1 MHNRFSKKSRTKN
14 THKIKTQ
21 EILGILMI
29 VFSCIFLLGCD
40 SSSDSKKFSSGKEVG
55 VLPTKETSSTD
66 ETKKTDDNY
75 DEKET
80 LIVIEID
87 KDRSLIKFAVPKKEE
102 YITLNYSGGTMIK
115 NKYKEQLTI
124 NQLSLGSLVSV
135 SYTKSTKKAVLIEYI
150 DDYWDYKEV
159 TNVSVSLDSKIIKVG
174 QSLYKFSEDIV
185 VISDNKVI
193 DVSELNEFDVL
204 TLWGIGNEV
213 YSVLVEKGHGYVRFI
228 NDEYFIDGM
237 AQIGSKIIKLV
248 TKDMIILAPEGEY
261 TFTIS
266 KGSRGGTKDIVVKSN
281 QETVVNLIDLQG
293 EIQKIGTL
301 NLLITPDNAKVLING
316 KEVNK
321 DDLITLPLGS
331 HRILVSADGYETFA
345 KKITID
351 SVYINYK
358 VDLLKEGET
367 TATQETTSGTN
378 DSGETQTSEVEGY
391 YIKVTNPE
399 KTDVYFDGA
408 FVGTTPVNF
417 KKVTGTHLITL
428 RKTGYETKTY
438 TVYISDSDED
448 ANLSFSDLIK
458 TEEQ

>member
-14 THKIKTQ
+14 TQIIKAQ

-40 SSSDSKKFSSGKEVG
+40 NSANSKKFSSGKEVG
-55 VLPTKETSSTD
+55 VLPTKETSITD
-66 ETKKTDDNY
+66 ETKKNDENY
-75 DEKET
+75 DEKQT
-80 LIVIEID
+80 LIVTHID
-87 KDRSLIKFAVPKKEE
+87 KDKSLIKFAVPKKDE

-124 NQLSLGSLVSV
+124 SQLSPGSLVSV
-135 SYTKSTKKAVLIEYI
+135 AYIKSTNKAVLIEYTDSI
-150 DDYWDYKEV
+150 WDYKSV
-159 TNVSVSLDSKIIKVG
+159 TNVSVLLDSKMIKVG
-174 QSLYKFSEDIV
+174 QSLYKYSEDVV
-185 VISDNKVI
+185 VISDNKSI

-213 YSVLVEKGHGYVRFI
+213 YSVFVEKGHGYVRFI

-248 TKDMIILAPEGEY
+248 EKDMIILAPEGEY
-261 TFTIS
+261 EFTIS
-266 KGSRGGTKDIVVKSN
+266 KGDRGGTKDIIVNRN

-301 NLLITPDNAKVLING
+301 NLIITPDNATVLING

-321 DDLITLPLGS
+321 DDLITLPLGA

-345 KKITID
+345 KKITVD
-351 SVYINYK
+351 SVYTNYK

-367 TATQETTSGTN
+367 AATQETTAETN
-378 DSGETQTSEVEGY
+378 DSGETQTSEVTGY

-408 FVGTTPVNF
+408 FVGTTPVSF
-417 KKVTGTHLITL
+417 KKTTGTHLITL
-428 RKTGYETKTY
+428 RKTGYEAKTY

-448 ANLSFSDLIK
+448 ANLSFSELIK
-458 TEEQ
+458 TEE